1 MDWVK
6 KLLVD
11 FKAGKTQLVSFN
23 QSNNNGAI
31 DVKMNGSVLE
41 KKSSYELWGCLSLL
55 NLIRALTLSL
65 LLKLTPKKLEPRFV
79 P

>member
-6 KLLVD
+6 KFLVD

-65 LLKLTPKKLEPRFV
+65 LPKLTPKKLKPRFV